1 MSIGCAVAFQSIET
15 FFGFLA
21 WFFGPK
27 GSLDANNLG
36 VSEMDRVYVDN
47 GLTKGWPCLYVI
59 LPRKRRNLTQ
69 GIWIQAQTS
78 LHTPP
83 QCGSPSTRGNFNPT

>member
-1 MSIGCAVAFQSIET
+1 MDAGTRLFLSIGCKRKFQFIET

-47 GLTKGWPCLYVI
+47 GLTKGRPCLYVI
-59 LPRKRRNLTQ
+59 LPRKRRNLTRE
-69 GIWIQAQTS
+69 S
-78 LHTPP
+78 
-83 QCGSPSTRGNFNPT
+83 S